1 MNELQDKFA
10 NIFSQYQSI
19 YKSIFRVLYPAKGST
34 GFTERNQSVNFSKA
48 YEAYNPAA
56 KTWYEFQFG
65 EKNNLHYDALI
76 INPLSKEILLVE
88 SKRFSNPSKKLKEVK
103 SDITRIN
110 LSVKDYLPDF
120 TSRID
125 GFLDYTLYGVILAD
139 VWTETKAKNKI
150 LNTFQNHSF
159 IETFL
164 PNIQHDDHIELPN
177 LTNFVMD
184 FKDLENHR
192 GILKILKTIGE
203 SRIIIICYL

>member
-1 MNELQDKFA
+1 M
-10 NIFSQYQSI
+10 
-19 YKSIFRVLYPAKGST
+19 
-34 GFTERNQSVNFSKA
+34 
-48 YEAYNPAA
+48 
-56 KTWYEFQFG
+56 
-65 EKNNLHYDALI
+65 
-76 INPLSKEILLVE
+76 
-88 SKRFSNPSKKLKEVK
+88 
-103 SDITRIN
+103 
-110 LSVKDYLPDF
+110 PDF

-159 IETFL
+159 IETFF

-192 GILKILKTIGE
+192 GIKDNYYLLSLIWNIGFQKAE
-203 SRIIIICYL
+203 